1 MAEALGLGDP
11 GGALSLEATQSRTLC
26 YTSVLVWIF
35 PRYSSWSTPTLET
48 AWLVRI
54 EKRSRGLFLLNFDA
68 HRCLKARE
76 ERCLPGRVDSA
87 QVVKNS
93 MLGNYGGVGVEV

>member
-1 MAEALGLGDP
+1 MKSVSSSHLDRSLETSMAEALGLGDP

-26 YTSVLVWIF
+26 
-35 PRYSSWSTPTLET
+35 LET